1 MDPFSS
7 TSFWRRLDAHIE
19 RRAQGVARSVRG
31 LVVAAAG
38 TGVRLAGTVMGRAAE
53 TFVDIEFMQHFGFVS
68 VPPPAT
74 EVVTVPIGG
83 SSAHRVV
90 VAELDPL
97 YRPKDLLPGEVAIYS
112 MTGAK
117 VHCKLDGSIMVSTP
131 LGPAVECTAAGLVLL
146 AGGGAPVARVG
157 DTVSVLVSV
166 TSADIDAPDPIVALG
181 TITAGSTLVQAG
193 G

>member
-1 MDPFSS
+1 MSPLSN
-7 TSFWRRLDAHIE
+7 TTFWRRLDAHID

-31 LVVAAAG
+31 LVVASAG
-38 TGVRLAGTVMGRAAE
+38 TGLRLAGTVMGRAAE
-53 TFVDIEFMQHFGFVS
+53 TFTDIEIMQHFGFVS

-97 YRPKDLLPGEVAIYS
+97 YRPKDLLPGEAVIYS
-112 MTGAK
+112 MTGNK
-117 VHCKLDGSIMVSTP
+117 VHCKLDGSIVVSTP
-131 LGPAVECTAAGLVLL
+131 LGAAVECTAAGLVLL

-157 DTVSVLVSV
+157 DAVAVSGSV
-166 TSADIDAPDPIVALG
+166 TVDGTPWAFTATG